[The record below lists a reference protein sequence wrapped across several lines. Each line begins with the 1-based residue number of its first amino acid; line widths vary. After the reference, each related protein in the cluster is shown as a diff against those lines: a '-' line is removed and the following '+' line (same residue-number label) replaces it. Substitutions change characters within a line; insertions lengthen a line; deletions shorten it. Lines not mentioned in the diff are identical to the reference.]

1 MRAANSESLN
11 NWHVNA
17 NDFITPT
24 LHTAYMPKGFT
35 FHGNSASVAI
45 FTAAAPCSA
54 QRSSHQRRRQTPAKE
69 KQSKQYNLFSFVV
82 SSDSVRVCVRTPP
95 LISAQVTSLAKW
107 LEFKSIKSCDDDV
120 AGMFHFVQR
129 TSFRIEDSVFCLLCV
144 ESYRR
149 MMKYDDV
156 IIIFL
161 LLLSLLSSDL
171 VFSYPQGSSPG
182 FVLIFPKVT
191 RRRRHHRNGDRSRGS
206 GLIAVQWPPA
216 RCAVRAPYLKKA
228 FRGAEIF
235 ETKKI
240 RRPRLIS

>member
-1 MRAANSESLN
+1 MRNGAALFSLCFFFVPLHFSPAFQFMRAANSESLN

-107 LEFKSIKSCDDDV
+107 LEFKSVKV
-120 AGMFHFVQR
+120 LPA
-129 TSFRIEDSVFCLLCV
+129 TSLECSILFSERPFESRIPFFACS
-144 ESYRR
+144 
-149 MMKYDDV
+149 
-156 IIIFL
+156 
-161 LLLSLLSSDL
+161 
-171 VFSYPQGSSPG
+171 
-182 FVLIFPKVT
+182 
-191 RRRRHHRNGDRSRGS
+191 
-206 GLIAVQWPPA
+206 A
-216 RCAVRAPYLKKA
+216 LKA
-228 FRGAEIF
+228 TAE
-235 ETKKI
+235 
-240 RRPRLIS
+240 